1 MSLSEV
7 AATDVPAAAEPGG
20 RRIEGRSPFR
30 LAMSRLLHDKMA
42 VAAVVVLVLI
52 VVFALIAPLF
62 ASWTHHPYAAQFPKT
77 GRDDFGLPK
86 GPSGEF
92 WLGADPLGRDVL
104 VRAAYGARISLIVG
118 ISATIL
124 ATILGVVVG
133 TLAGFVGGAVDTL
146 LARFMDVVLSFPY
159 LLVAI
164 VIATTFRPHSA
175 FLSIL
180 LTVVVIAFFSFAA
193 LARIVRG
200 QVIAMKEKEF
210 VEAARS
216 LGASRTRI
224 MFIDILPNLVAPVTV
239 LSSLLVPIAIV
250 FEATLSFL
258 GVGIQ
263 PPTPSW
269 GSMLGD
275 ADYRTSLWLLF
286 VPGGLLLLTT
296 LAFNLLGDGIRD
308 AFDPRTERLI
318 TRK

>member
-7 AATDVPAAAEPGG
+7 AAEVAPAAAEPGG

-30 LAMSRLLHDKMA
+30 LAISRLLHDPMA
-42 VAAVVVLVLI
+42 VAAVITLILI

-104 VRAAYGARISLIVG
+104 VRAAYGARISLAVG
-118 ISATIL
+118 LSATVL
-124 ATILGVVVG
+124 ATIVGVVVG
-133 TLAGFVGGAVDTL
+133 VLAGFIGGAVDTV

-175 FLSIL
+175 FVSIV
-180 LTVVVIAFFSFAA
+180 LTIVVIAFFSFAA
-193 LARIVRG
+193 MARIVRG
-200 QVIAMKEKEF
+200 QVISMKEKEF

-216 LGASRTRI
+216 LGASRARI
-224 MFIDILPNLVAPVTV
+224 MFIDVLPNLVAPVTV
-239 LSSLLVPIAIV
+239 LASLLVPIAIV

-269 GSMLGD
+269 GGMLND
-275 ADYRTSLWLLF
+275 ADYRGSLWLLF

-296 LAFNLLGDGIRD
+296 LAFNLLGDGVRD
-308 AFDPRTERLI
+308 AFDPRSERLI

>member
-7 AATDVPAAAEPGG
+7 ATDVAPATTEPSG
-20 RRIEGRSPFR
+20 RQIEGRSPFR
-30 LAMSRLLHDKMA
+30 LAMTRLLHDRMA

-52 VVFALIAPLF
+52 VIFALIAPLL
-62 ASWTHHPYAAQFPKT
+62 ASLTHHPYAAQFPNT

-86 GPSGEF
+86 GPSKLF

-118 ISATIL
+118 ISATLL
-124 ATILGVVVG
+124 ATVLGVTTGV
-133 TLAGFVGGAVDTL
+133 LAGFLGGAVDTV

-180 LTVVVIAFFSFAA
+180 LTIIVIAFFSFAA
-193 LARIVRG
+193 MARIVRG
-200 QVIAMKEKEF
+200 QVISLKEKEF

-216 LGASRTRI
+216 LGASRMRI
-224 MFIDILPNLVAPVTV
+224 MFIDVLPNLVAPVTV
-239 LSSLLVPIAIV
+239 LASLLVPIAIV

-269 GSMLGD
+269 GSMLND
-275 ADYRTSLWLLF
+275 ADYRSSLWLLF

-296 LAFNLLGDGIRD
+296 LAFNLLGDAIRD
-308 AFDPRTERLI
+308 AFDPRAERLI